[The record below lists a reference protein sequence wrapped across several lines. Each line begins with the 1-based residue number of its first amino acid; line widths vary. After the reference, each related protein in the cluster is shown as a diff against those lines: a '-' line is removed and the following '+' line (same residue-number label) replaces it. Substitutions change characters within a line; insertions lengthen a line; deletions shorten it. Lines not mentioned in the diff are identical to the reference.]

1 MKNNWILL
9 ILSGFLVFATTACK
23 KTFINPNNPDESQI
37 FNNVAGMEGVILGI
51 KNVYTVGTSGSPG
64 VNTSALYGAIS
75 MDALLTSEF
84 RLLSSS
90 NVALA
95 QFDAGGSGI
104 STDNQLLLYT
114 WAACNQVNSQCLELL
129 GNVQKVTDP
138 ATQNALIIYAKVY
151 RGIALGTMA
160 TFWQQAPLTTG
171 ARVGFSSRD
180 SVLAEAIRQLDDAYT
195 LAAST
200 SIPAAFKIN
209 VLGNYEDMLN
219 ISAALSA
226 RYNLFRKN
234 YSAAIAKAAQ
244 VSLSS
249 KSYWVFDSP
258 NPNPVF
264 NTGLNGGNT
273 MGKPI
278 TTFGLP
284 DSLKPETGDQR
295 IPFYQTAN
303 AAGGFSF
310 YTAGTTQVPYYVP
323 GEMLLTIAEAYL
335 MQGNTDSAVAYINK
349 VRTKTAGQ
357 DVFGIGAS
365 LPAYSGITTITA
377 LMTEIYRQRC
387 YELYSLGLKLEDSR
401 RLNRTAPGASGAERK
416 RNYLPYPLQE
426 RNGNTNTPADPSI

>member
-1 MKNNWILL
+1 MKNNSIIL
-9 ILSGFLVFATTACK
+9 ILSGILLFAATACK
-23 KTFINPNNPDESQI
+23 RTFINPNNPDESQI
-37 FNNVAGMEGVILGI
+37 FNSVAGMEGLVLGI
-51 KNVYTVGTSGSPG
+51 KNVYTVGLSGSPG
-64 VNTSALYGAIS
+64 VNTSALYGIVS
-75 MDALLTSEF
+75 MDGLLTSEF

-104 STDNQLLLYT
+104 SADNQLLLYT

-129 GNVQKVTDP
+129 DNVQKVTDSS
-138 ATQNALIIYAKVY
+138 TRNALTIYAKIY
-151 RGIALGTMA
+151 RGIALGTLA

-171 ARVGFSSRD
+171 SNVVFSSRD
-180 SVLAEAIRQLDDAYT
+180 SVLTEAIQQLDDAHT

-200 SIPAAFKIN
+200 TIPAAFKIN
-209 VLGNYEDMLN
+209 VLGNYENMLN

-226 RYNLFRKN
+226 RYNLFLKN
-234 YSAAIAKAAQ
+234 YATAIARALE
-244 VSLSS
+244 VTLSS
-249 KSYWVFDSP
+249 SSVWVFDSP

-273 MGKPI
+273 MGKPV

-284 DSLKPETGDQR
+284 DSLQPDAADQR
-295 IPFYQTAN
+295 ITFYQTAN

-323 GEMLLTIAEAYL
+323 GEMLLTIAESYL

-349 VRTKTAGQ
+349 VRTKTAAQ
-357 DVFGIGAS
+357 DAFGIGAS
-365 LPAYSGITTITA
+365 LPAYSGAITVA
-377 LMTEIYRQRC
+377 DLMTEIYKQRC

-401 RLNRTAPGASGAERK
+401 RLNRTPPGVSGAERK

-426 RNGNTNTPADPSI
+426 RNGNPNTPADPSI